1 MRALFL
7 LKVVI
12 CSLALNN
19 SLAYA
24 HVCELL
30 GNEVADI
37 MKYNQCIADQNRDSN
52 MEKIIN
58 NYESE
63 IEKLTQ
69 DNIRLQKRIAKIKSV
84 LSNII
89 SAY

>member
-1 MRALFL
+1 MRALFF
-7 LKVVI
+7 LKVMI
-12 CSLALNN
+12 CSFVLNN

-30 GNEVADI
+30 SNEVADI